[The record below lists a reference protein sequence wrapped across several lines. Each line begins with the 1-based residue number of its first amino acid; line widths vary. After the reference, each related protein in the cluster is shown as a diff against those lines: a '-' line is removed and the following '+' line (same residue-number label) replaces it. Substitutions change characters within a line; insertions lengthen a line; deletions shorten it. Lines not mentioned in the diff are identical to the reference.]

1 MVRQIRRG
9 VTIFFGVFFLLLGV
23 IGGFLPV
30 IQGWIF
36 VLIGLTL
43 LAKEIPWVHHHVE
56 RVKQRYPKQAE
67 QLERLKQRLTA
78 VRSATPHVGER
89 SDTTPK

>member
-1 MVRQIRRG
+1 MVREIRRG
-9 VTIFFGVFFLLLGV
+9 VTIAFGVLFLLLGV

-43 LAKEIPWVHHHVE
+43 LARELPWVRHHLE
-56 RVKQRYPKQAE
+56 RLKGRFPKQAAHVD
-67 QLERLKQRLTA
+67 RLKQRLTPGHPTT
-78 VRSATPHVGER
+78 RSANQSSGAA
-89 SDTTPK
+89 PK